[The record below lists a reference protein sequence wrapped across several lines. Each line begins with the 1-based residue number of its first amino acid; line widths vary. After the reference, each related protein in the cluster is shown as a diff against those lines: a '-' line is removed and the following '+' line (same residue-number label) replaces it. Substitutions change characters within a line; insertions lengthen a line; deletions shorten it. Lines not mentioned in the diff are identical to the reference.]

1 MAVYDNYPSVDKDYN
16 FPPEILN
23 ALSKSDINWYK
34 GGLTPSDHVDTI
46 GYGEYHVSSTV
57 TAGTAGLPVQ
67 STGDLVHV
75 GYGSFGMQIFTT
87 ADEKQPEIWSRKRTS
102 TGWLAWVLV
111 ADRWRRGGL
120 LTTDTLISVPDG
132 AFNVST
138 KVTAEALSLPAF
150 EPGKFTQVSYG
161 TMGVQEFVT
170 SERYP
175 RTFLRQK
182 TSGGWQPWTENVSFF
197 TGGVQIGTAFDSA
210 DTLRTGTFSVST
222 GTAATNLG
230 LPSPNPG
237 IIMAWNYGSADYGL
251 QVFIT
256 LTSPSK
262 WFTRFKLGGSWVEW
276 TAMSSGGSG
285 EVIRQTEAPITPGG
299 FKVVP
304 LAITLGQ
311 GNSPA
316 PISRQYRIPFQYNAP
331 ITRWRMHITDRNPH
345 NGEHL
350 GAGIVIN
357 NVYVGDH
364 ASNGSFKSS
373 PTRIGGAI
381 NLSNLPD
388 GEWISAWRS
397 EPLGDKVP
405 KLTSYDY
412 TSTVAPFSAV
422 SGAYNTSN
430 MNSSAVQ
437 FLDGNSTPLKN
448 AAFDIWFEVETP
460 ASTPV
465 IAVFGDS
472 LASGAQAT
480 FPCQESVL
488 SMLALR
494 DDALPVHYAY
504 SGNAMQDFAD
514 DLNSYKFTRWMH
526 LDRADS
532 LLWSMGHNDVYRGRT
547 FTEMVGFFNTLYPLM
562 KERVARN
569 IYASTITKRNNP
581 SQGTMN
587 GHLDQWNA
595 WLKKQVGINS
605 DGRLRDVFDFEAVV
619 NSGGVI
625 RPEFDPG
632 DHVHLNTAGYVAELN
647 TITRKIITHD
657 VPRDS
662 GWRDITS
669 LIKEPVVSGS
679 LRIMREGNDV
689 VLDFVDLIM
698 EDQGTTWVK
707 LATVIPAGFR
717 AVTPGYTYEPTA
729 NMGGELKAEGPMRH
743 DRYGSVWYYQASGG
757 RAIQSTIRLKTNE
770 SWPMTRPGVT
780 V

>member
-23 ALSKSDINWYK
+23 ALMQTTQMKSITWYK
-34 GGLTPSDHVDTI
+34 GGLTPSDHADTI
-46 GYGEYHVSSTV
+46 GYGEYHASSAEAARV
-57 TAGTAGLPVQ
+57 AGLPVQ
-67 STGDLVHV
+67 SSGDLVHV

-111 ADRWRRGGL
+111 ADRWRKGGL
-120 LTTDTLISVPDG
+120 LTTDNLTAVPDG

-138 KVTAEALSLPAF
+138 KLTAEALSLPVF
-150 EPGKFTQVSYG
+150 EPGKFVQVSFG
-161 TMGVQEFVT
+161 TMGVQVFET

-182 TSGGWQPWTENVSFF
+182 TSSGWQPWTENVSFF
-197 TGGVQIGTAFDSA
+197 TGGVQAGTTFDNV

-222 GTAATNLG
+222 GTAATDLK

-251 QVFIT
+251 QIFIT

-262 WFTRFKLGGSWVEW
+262 WFTRFKIGGTWVAW

-311 GNSPA
+311 GPA
-316 PISRQYRIPFQYNAP
+316 IAPLTRQYRIPFQYNAP

-345 NGEHL
+345 NGLHA
-350 GAGIVIN
+350 GSGIVIN
-357 NVYVGDH
+357 NVYIGEH
-364 ASNGSFKSS
+364 AGNGSFKST
-373 PTRIGGAI
+373 PTRIGMNIG
-381 NLSNLPD
+381 LSALPD
-388 GEWISAWRS
+388 GEWVSAWRF

-405 KLTSYDY
+405 RVVSYDY
-412 TSTVAPFSAV
+412 TAATAPWQGV

-430 MNSSAVQ
+430 MDSSAVQ
-437 FLDGNSTPLKN
+437 FLDGASTPLKN
-448 AAFDIWFEVETP
+448 AAFDIWFEAETP

-480 FPCQESVL
+480 YPCQESVL

-532 LLWSMGHNDVYRGRT
+532 LLWSMGHNDIYRGRT
-547 FTEMVGFFNTLYPLM
+547 FTEMVGFFNILYPIM

-569 IYASTITKRNNP
+569 IYASTITKRNSP
-581 SQGTMN
+581 SQETMN
-587 GHLDQWNA
+587 GYLDQWNA
-595 WLKKQVGINS
+595 WLKQQVGINS
-605 DGRLRDVFDFEAVV
+605 DGRLRDVFDFEAVI
-619 NSGGVI
+619 NSGGII

-632 DHVHLNTAGYVAELN
+632 DHVHLNTAGYIAELN
-647 TITRKIITHD
+647 TITRKIITHA
-657 VPRDS
+657 VPRKSD
-662 GWRDITS
+662 W
-669 LIKEPVVSGS
+669 
-679 LRIMREGNDV
+679 M
-689 VLDFVDLIM
+689 
-698 EDQGTTWVK
+698 
-707 LATVIPAGFR
+707 TV
-717 AVTPGYTYEPTA
+717 
-729 NMGGELKAEGPMRH
+729 
-743 DRYGSVWYYQASGG
+743 ASGG
-757 RAIQSTIRLKTNE
+757 SWTGSVIVRRDGDDVKVIFNAVTTTDSTGFKSVINMPIGFRNSNPVGISDRFEVHNLAGGTRRGYMSLGIITIQHTDTVEPLYGSLSFTTNDAY
-770 SWPMTRPGVT
+770 PLTPPLPKYVA
-780 V
+780 